1 MRELRFFA
9 VKLLRFLFRYTLNNV
24 VFGITLMVLIA
35 LYIGIGSGVPG
46 VREYFE
52 MNELEF
58 FDAWPLKLMML
69 LLCLNL
75 ATVTLNR
82 IPLTPPRYG
91 VWCIHAGI
99 ITLIIGTSLYYH
111 LKVEGKTLI
120 PISHEVNLFY
130 DSGERALY
138 ARVLKG
144 ELYGMRPL
152 PGLPRF
158 GNYDE
163 RHDPGRLRRSD
174 LTGID
179 SFTPIGLQADSNT
192 LSGWLGLAD
201 PVKLDVVG
209 FYSYAD
215 VVENIVNDP
224 TSSLTGAEIR
234 LSEPQAGQ
242 PSRIMLRGTDPTAAH
257 QFFGATELEYRQIS
271 QDSLEDIRD
280 SADRLFEVQATF
292 PNEPAA
298 RVLMGIGKPVAIG
311 PYSLTID
318 SYNPAFPMFGTH
330 EIVQALT
337 LHIVHG
343 KTEFWRMI
351 LGGKTVQ
358 TDFKMDPA
366 TTPPMVK
373 GNRQKEP
380 IDKEL
385 VLAFRVS
392 DPAALLPTGTDDKH
406 VLLAAGEKSLVDI
419 HVSMTS
425 PTQITDLTNGGEI
438 SLLMDNGPTMAMVRR
453 ADHFRIESHVV
464 PTPREKQVKDV
475 GESGA
480 KQVVIV
486 RVTCGKWSQDVPV
499 PCDLYPAPDPMVL
512 EPMIPWAMGVV
523 EIPGST
529 AALQL
534 QLGYTCRPM
543 PAALLLKKFEM
554 VPYSGGLATSS
565 TLFRD
570 FRSTLEITDPDGNVE
585 TQVASLNEPVYYDHG
600 NWIFFQAGYDPD
612 GQSSTIGVGNRPGV
626 TVMLTGCVMIVLGLL
641 YAFYVK
647 PIVIQKMKA
656 NAIERAG
663 RKKAEMTEMKVG
675 SV

>member
-1 MRELRFFA
+1 
-9 VKLLRFLFRYTLNNV
+9 
-24 VFGITLMVLIA
+24 MVLIA
-35 LYIGIGSGVPG
+35 LYIGIGSGVPS

-58 FDAWPLKLMML
+58 FDAWPLKLMMF

-91 VWCIHAGI
+91 VWCIHSGI
-99 ITLIIGTSLYYH
+99 VTLIIGTSLYYH

-120 PISHEVNLFY
+120 PVNHVVNLFY

-144 ELYGMRPL
+144 ELYGVRPL
-152 PGLPRF
+152 PSLPRF
-158 GNYDE
+158 GNYDDE
-163 RHDPGRLRRSD
+163 HDPRRLRRGD

-179 SFTPIGLQADSNT
+179 SFTPIGLQADAST
-192 LSGWLGLAD
+192 LSGWLGLSD

-215 VVENIVNDP
+215 VVEEIVNDP
-224 TSSLTGAEIR
+224 QSTETGAEV
-234 LSEPQAGQ
+234 SVSTPQTGQ
-242 PSRIMLRGTDPTAAH
+242 PSRFMLRATDPTAAH
-257 QFFGATELEYRQIS
+257 QFYGTTELEYRQMS
-271 QDSLEDIRD
+271 PQSLQDIRASTD
-280 SADRLFEVQATF
+280 KLFEVAQML
-292 PNEPAA
+292 PNQPVN
-298 RVLMGIGKPVAIG
+298 RVFMGVGKPVSAGGYAI
-311 PYSLTID
+311 TID

-330 EIVQALT
+330 EPVQALT

-351 LGGKTVQ
+351 LGGKTLQ

-373 GNRQKEP
+373 GNRQKTP
-380 IDKEL
+380 IDTDL
-385 VLAFRVS
+385 VLGFRVS
-392 DPAALLPTGTDDKH
+392 DPAALMPTASDDKH
-406 VLLAAGEKSLVDI
+406 ILLTAGDHDLVDI
-419 HVSMTS
+419 HVNMSS
-425 PTQITDLTNGGEI
+425 PTQVKDLAGGGEI
-438 SLLMDNGPTMAMVRR
+438 TLQTDSGPVTASVRR
-453 ADHFRIESHVV
+453 ADHFRMESHVTPV
-464 PTPREKQVKDV
+464 PREKQSKDV

-480 KQVVIV
+480 KQVVMV
-486 RVTCGKWSQDVPV
+486 HVSCGKWSQDVPV
-499 PCDLYPAPDPMVL
+499 PCDLYAAPDPMVL

-523 EIPGST
+523 QIPGAS

-543 PAALLLKKFEM
+543 PVALLLKNFEM
-554 VPYSGGLATSS
+554 VPYTGGLASSS
-565 TLFRD
+565 TMFRD
-570 FRSTLEITDPDGNVE
+570 FRSTLEMTDVDGHTE
-585 TQVASLNEPVYYDHG
+585 TQTTSLNSPIYYDHG

-626 TVMLTGCVMIVLGLL
+626 TVMLTGCIMIVLGLL

-647 PIVIQKMKA
+647 PIVIQRMKSA
-656 NAIERAG
+656 AIAKAS
-663 RKKAEMTEMKVG
+663 RKKTGLVEAKIG
-675 SV
+675 SA